1 MEVLL
6 YPSKCILCHPSIS
19 CDGTCLKKDTSAR
32 LIGSSANSTFL
43 HNKEKQND
51 QHKRQNQ
58 TQIQQGKANKNT
70 NDQHKIHLLAA
81 THTHTDTHTNKR
93 QRQISKDAEK
103 DTDLLCKSCSSSQG
117 NWNGKVFLNL
127 GPRFHFQSALK
138 CVFVQFHYN
147 GKCDAMWHQLSVWLF
162 MWLESEDAAFIKDIW
177 LVFVLFDVSLGH
189 FCHLQYIYFILT
201 HMYRCEDGSC
211 K

>member
-6 YPSKCILCHPSIS
+6 YPSKNILCHPSIS

-32 LIGSSANSTFL
+32 LIGSSANTSFL

-51 QHKRQNQ
+51 QHKRKNQ
-58 TQIQQGKANKNT
+58 TKIQQGKAKTNT
-70 NDQHKIHLLAA
+70 NDTK
-81 THTHTDTHTNKR
+81 
-93 QRQISKDAEK
+93 
-103 DTDLLCKSCSSSQG
+103 
-117 NWNGKVFLNL
+117 WNGKVFLNL

-177 LVFVLFDVSLGH
+177 LVFVLFDVSLVH

-201 HMYRCEDGSC
+201 HMYRSEDGSC